1 VKSVVFTVVAVIW
14 FSLGMGLIIAQA
26 WTVEIIERLLSDE
39 FRLFMLIQLEMI
51 ISLALIVG
59 TYGFPFRLFWIVL
72 GCLGLLKG
80 LFLTWAPLGQRESFL
95 DWSVKR
101 PFWEYRVCGIIL
113 VALATALV
121 YGVSLL

>member
-1 VKSVVFTVVAVIW
+1 VRSVVFTSVGVIW
-14 FSLGMGLIIAQA
+14 FSLGMGLLIAQA
-26 WTVEIIERLLSDE
+26 WTVEIIERLMSDE
-39 FRLFMLIQLEMI
+39 FRLFLIIQFEMI

-59 TYGFPFRLFWIVL
+59 TTGFPFRLFWIVV

-80 LFLTWAPLGQRESFL
+80 LFLTWAPLGRREAFL

-121 YGVSLL
+121 YGVSSL